1 MSNFNSKKVI
11 VVILFIVC
19 MVVIYYFFIRGEVYL
34 NGGSNMN
41 TFNFYDGNELVDDNV
56 VNREA
61 KVDKIVVYITGAIKN
76 EGIYELDE
84 NSRIADCIEV
94 AGGLADDADVGN
106 INLAFVLEDGVK
118 VYIPKKGE
126 SNNVIK
132 DDTELYVSR
141 EGNGLV
147 SNYGSDLEKSSNTKG
162 ESKSETKKG
171 GKININTATQTEL
184 ESLPGIGPST
194 AAKIISYRKENGKFT
209 VVEDIKK
216 VNGIGDS
223 KYNKI
228 KDLIKV

>member
-1 MSNFNSKKVI
+1 MSNFNRKKVI

-19 MVVIYYFFIRGEVYL
+19 MVVIYYFFIRGNAF
-34 NGGSNMN
+34 NGGFDLNA
-41 TFNFYDGNELVDDNV
+41 FNFYDGNELVDDNV

-84 NSRIADCIEV
+84 NSRIADCIEL

-126 SNNVIK
+126 SNNMIK

-141 EGNGLV
+141 DGGGLV
-147 SNYGSDLEKSSNTKG
+147 SNYDSDLENSSNTK
-162 ESKSETKKG
+162 SASENKKG

-184 ESLPGIGPST
+184 ESLPGVGPAT
-194 AAKIISYRKENGKFT
+194 ATKIIDYRKKNGNFT
-209 VVEDIKK
+209 AIEDIKK
-216 VNGIGDS
+216 VSGIGDS
-223 KYNKI
+223 KFNKI